1 MSKLDIAIFICLAL
15 AGYAIAV
22 LVERYRAGTE

>member
-1 MSKLDIAIFICLAL
+1 MLTALIFICLAL